1 MKPSEPEG
9 ALRSPLWLDTAAEIK
24 RIGDWLHHAI
34 GTQLHKRGV
43 VLGVSGGVDSAVCA
57 ALATRALGP
66 ERVTALLM
74 PERESSDDSL
84 QRGIELC
91 TQLGIA
97 HQVIELTPVLEA
109 MGCYQQRDAAIQ
121 AIVPGYGPGWR
132 CHLAIAGGL
141 SGGINFFH
149 LKVQDPQ
156 GAVQS
161 LRLPLASYLQIVAA
175 TNHKQRVRKT
185 QEYFHA
191 DRLNRAVLGTP
202 NRLEH
207 ELGFF
212 VKQGDGLADVKPIA
226 HLYKTQVYSLAKAM
240 GLPQSICTAAPT
252 TDTYTLSQ
260 GQETFFYGLPYGEL
274 DLALWSFNSAGGPAE
289 VACHIGCS
297 LQRAEHIVRDIAA
310 KKAMALG
317 LHTQGL
323 SLLPGA

>member
-1 MKPSEPEG
+1 M
-9 ALRSPLWLDTAAEIK
+9 RSPLWLDTRAETP
-24 RIGDWLHHAI
+24 RIGAWLLQAL
-34 GTQLHKRGV
+34 GTPLHKRGV

-57 ALATRALGP
+57 ALAARALGP
-66 ERVTALLM
+66 ERVLALLM
-74 PERESSDDSL
+74 PEKESSADSL
-84 QRGIELC
+84 ARGLELC
-91 TQLGIA
+91 AHLGIS

-121 AIVPGYGPGWR
+121 ALVPAYGPGWR

-149 LKVQDPQ
+149 LKLQDPQ
-156 GAVQS
+156 GTVQS
-161 LRLPLASYLQIVAA
+161 LRLPLAAYLQIVAA

-226 HLYKTQVYSLAKAM
+226 HLYKTQVYQLAEAL
-240 GLPQSICTAAPT
+240 GLPHSIRTAAPT

-260 GQETFFYGLPYGEL
+260 GQDTFFYGLPHAEL
-274 DLALWSFNSAGGPAE
+274 DLALWAVNAGGGAGE
-289 VACHIGCS
+289 VATQLGCT
-297 LQRAEHIVRDIAA
+297 LQRAEHIVRDIAS
-310 KKAMALG
+310 KKAMALA
-317 LHTQGL
+317 LHPPGL